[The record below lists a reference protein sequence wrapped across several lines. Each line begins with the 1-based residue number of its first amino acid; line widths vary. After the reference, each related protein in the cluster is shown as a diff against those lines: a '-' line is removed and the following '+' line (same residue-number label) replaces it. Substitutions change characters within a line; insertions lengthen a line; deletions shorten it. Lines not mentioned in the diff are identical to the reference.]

1 MFAGYFFFYFLL
13 FFSYALVPI
22 ILARLLFAI
31 GVAGI
36 FGSLAFLFFLSTD
49 YRYH

>member
-1 MFAGYFFFYFLL
+1 MFAGYFFFFTFYFFL
-13 FFSYALVPI
+13 YALVPI

-36 FGSLAFLFFLSTD
+36 FGSLAFLSTD

>member
-1 MFAGYFFFYFLL
+1 MLAGYFFFT
-13 FFSYALVPI
+13 FSLHALVPI

-36 FGSLAFLFFLSTD
+36 FGSLALLLFLSTE
-49 YRYH
+49 YRYN